1 MDDVK
6 KDAPTPA
13 PAPRSWTTRLGEAC
27 VLAVG
32 VAAFSSVPTALRT
45 AAAGGSFLDGLL
57 VGTGVL
63 LPLVAASLALF
74 RAAGRG
80 LRGVLGASS
89 RRVAALHIALWIGLS
104 LPLLAGLGAALKATT
119 NHRGLGGA
127 TFGVLA
133 LGAVLAA
140 ALLARRAVSFGQDLA
155 ARGVKPLALAAAGT
169 VLAVLPVLVFAAP
182 LVRAG
187 TGGSARHIQAALLD
201 GAIALVA
208 TALVASVDLA
218 APLARIAGIWGVPF
232 AAVLIIG
239 ATARVESSPGLG
251 RAVRAGGGLAA
262 SLLGALEGWTD
273 RDRDGMGAHFGGHD
287 CDEGDPER
295 HPGATEQPGDGI
307 DQDCDGADPPRAAL
321 ADTQAIPKAVPAQA
335 VAKKAD
341 PADPAAQSASP
352 APATKDPTTPNPSGE
367 TASASPAPNPT
378 ANGASPPAAPTA
390 ATATTALAAAAAP
403 SGPND
408 RPDIYLI
415 TLDTVRADHTTL
427 HGYRRPT
434 TPNLQKIAERGVVFE
449 RAYAVGSDTQRA
461 IMPLVSGRR
470 FSKTARDHREWPT
483 ILSENDTIAE
493 RLKRAGYV
501 TAAVTSFTWLSEER
515 GFAQGFDRF
524 EAVYDKA
531 HPERDVTGEHALQ
544 AALEIL
550 KDLDNRPQPIFF
562 WLHLF
567 DAHEKYLEH
576 PGISFGKGKK
586 ALYDGEVAFVD
597 KQLGALLDAIEKGSR
612 RGRAAFIVHGS
623 QGEGFAEH
631 GFVGHGGELYE
642 EVLRV
647 PLVVALPGPGPKGA
661 RYDKGVVS
669 AIDIGPT
676 VLALGGAPL
685 EGVEGESL
693 LPIAR
698 GELEKP
704 KGPVYARSARR
715 AALIDGSLKLMVL
728 ERKRKDRLL
737 LFDLAAD
744 PGETKDLSAD
754 RPEELVRLTKL
765 RETFEPPEKDAP

>member
-1 MDDVK
+1 MADVVV
-6 KDAPTPA
+6 KDAPPPA

-45 AAAGGSFLDGLL
+45 AGAGGSFLDGLL

-63 LPLVAASLALF
+63 LPLVAASVALF

-89 RRVAALHIALWIGLS
+89 RRVATLHIALWLGFS
-104 LPLLAGLGAALKATT
+104 LPLLAGLGAVLKATT

-133 LGAVLAA
+133 LFAVLTAALVARRVVAFGQHLADRGVRPWVLAA
-140 ALLARRAVSFGQDLA
+140 AGAVVTVLPLLA
-155 ARGVKPLALAAAGT
+155 
-169 VLAVLPVLVFAAP
+169 FAAP
-182 LVRAG
+182 LTRAG
-187 TGGSARHIQAALLD
+187 AGGSARHIQAALLD
-201 GAIALVA
+201 GGIALVA

-218 APLARIAGIWGVPF
+218 APLARIAGTWGVPL
-232 AAVLIIG
+232 AAVLIFG

-251 RAVRAGGGLAA
+251 RAVRTGGGLAA

-273 RDRDGMGAHFGGHD
+273 RDGDGMGAHFGGHD
-287 CDEGDPER
+287 CDEGDPDR
-295 HPGATEQPGDGI
+295 HPGAAERPGDGV

-321 ADTQAIPKAVPAQA
+321 ADTQQ
-335 VAKKAD
+335 
-341 PADPAAQSASP
+341 
-352 APATKDPTTPNPSGE
+352 PSGE
-367 TASASPAPNPT
+367 TVPASAVAQKPAPSPPAAAAPLAPAAPEPASAPPNT
-378 ANGASPPAAPTA
+378 LANGAAAPTA
-390 ATATTALAAAAAP
+390 APAAAAP
-403 SGPND
+403 SGPVE

-415 TLDTVRADHTTL
+415 TLDTVRADHTSI

-449 RAYAVGSDTQRA
+449 RAYAVGSDTQRTL
-461 IMPLVSGRR
+461 MPLVSGKR
-470 FSKTARDHREWPT
+470 FSRTARDHREWPT
-483 ILSENDTIAE
+483 IQAENDTLAE

-531 HPERDVTGEHALQ
+531 HPERDITGEHAIK
-544 AALEIL
+544 AALGIL
-550 KDLDNRPQPIFF
+550 KELDNRPQPIFF

-576 PGISFGKGKK
+576 PGISFGKGKM
-586 ALYDGEVAFVD
+586 ALYDGELAFVD
-597 KQLGALLDAIEKGSR
+597 KQLGALMDAIEKGSR
-612 RGRAAFIVHGS
+612 RSRAAFIVHGS

-631 GFVGHGGELYE
+631 DFVGHGGELYE
-642 EVLRV
+642 EVLRI

-685 EGVEGESL
+685 EEVEGESL

-698 GELEKP
+698 GELETP
-704 KGPVYARSARR
+704 RGPVYARSARR
-715 AALIDGSLKLMVL
+715 AALIDGSLKLMVV
-728 ERKRKDRLL
+728 ERKRRDRLL

-744 PGETKDLSAD
+744 PGETKDLSAE
-754 RPEELVRLTKL
+754 RPEDLARLTQL
-765 RETFEPPEKDAP
+765 RATFEPPEK

>member
-1 MDDVK
+1 MADVDV
-6 KDAPTPA
+6 KDAPPPA
-13 PAPRSWTTRLGEAC
+13 PAPRSWTTRFGEAC

-45 AAAGGSFLDGLL
+45 AGAGGSFLDGLL

-63 LPLVAASLALF
+63 LPLVAVALALF

-89 RRVAALHIALWIGLS
+89 RRVAALHIALWLALS
-104 LPLLAGLGAALKATT
+104 LPLLTALGAVLKATT

-133 LGAVLAA
+133 LGAVLTA
-140 ALLARRAVSFGQDLA
+140 ALVARRAVTFGQRLA
-155 ARGVKPLALAAAGT
+155 ARGVRPW
-169 VLAVLPVLVFAAP
+169 VLAGAGAVVAVVPLIVFAAP

-187 TGGSARHIQAALLD
+187 AEGAARHIQAALLD
-201 GAIALVA
+201 GAIAIVA
-208 TALVASVDLA
+208 AALVASVDLA
-218 APLARIAGIWGVPF
+218 APLSRVAGTWGVPL
-232 AAVLIIG
+232 AAVLVIG
-239 ATARVESSPGLG
+239 AAARVESSPSLG
-251 RAVRAGGGLAA
+251 KAVRAGGGLAA

-273 RDRDGMGAHFGGHD
+273 RDGDGMGAHFGGHD
-287 CDEGDPER
+287 CDEGDAAR
-295 HPGATEQPGDGI
+295 HPGAPERAGDGV
-307 DQDCDGADPPRAAL
+307 DQDCDGADLPSAAL
-321 ADTQAIPKAVPAQA
+321 ADTPRAPAGDTHHASAVTPKPEPAAPAQ
-335 VAKKAD
+335 
-341 PADPAAQSASP
+341 PNPAAAAAPAQNPTIEPAATPP
-352 APATKDPTTPNPSGE
+352 API
-367 TASASPAPNPT
+367 PT
-378 ANGASPPAAPTA
+378 ANAAAPVATAPAAP
-390 ATATTALAAAAAP
+390 AAAAAP
-403 SGPND
+403 SNPSE

-415 TLDTVRADHTTL
+415 TLDTVRADHTSI

-434 TPNLQKIAERGVVFE
+434 TPNLQKLAERGVVFD
-449 RAYAVGSDTQRA
+449 RAYAVGSDTQRTL
-461 IMPLVSGRR
+461 MPLVSGRR
-470 FSKTARDHREWPT
+470 FSKTARDRREWPT
-483 ILSENDTIAE
+483 ILPENDTLAE
-493 RLKRAGYV
+493 RLKRAGYA
-501 TAAVTSFTWLSEER
+501 TAAVTSFTWLSDER

-531 HPERDVTGEHALQ
+531 HPERDITGEHALQ
-544 AALEIL
+544 AALAIFKEL
-550 KDLDNRPQPIFF
+550 EGKAQPIFL

-586 ALYDGEVAFVD
+586 ALYDGELAFVD
-597 KQLGALLDAIEKGSR
+597 KQLGLLLDAIEKSGR
-612 RGRAAFIVHGS
+612 RSKAAFIVHGS

-631 GFVGHGGELYE
+631 DFVGHGGELYE

-647 PLVVALPGPGPKGA
+647 PLVVALPGQGPKPG

-676 VLALGGAPL
+676 ALDLGGASL

-693 LPIAR
+693 VPIAR
-698 GELEKP
+698 GELQKA

-715 AALIDGSLKLMVL
+715 AALIDGSLKLMVI

-744 PGETKDLSAD
+744 PGETKDLSAE
-754 RPEELVRLTKL
+754 RPDDLARLIQL
-765 RETFEPPEKDAP
+765 RATFEPPEQ

>member
-1 MDDVK
+1 MADVVV
-6 KDAPTPA
+6 KDAPPPA

-45 AAAGGSFLDGLL
+45 AGAGGSFLDGLL

-89 RRVAALHIALWIGLS
+89 RRVATLHIALWLGFS
-104 LPLLAGLGAALKATT
+104 LPLLAGLGAVLKATT

-133 LGAVLAA
+133 LGAVLTA
-140 ALLARRAVSFGQDLA
+140 ALVARRVVAFGQHLA
-155 ARGVKPLALAAAGT
+155 DRGVRPWVLAAAGAVVT
-169 VLAVLPVLVFAAP
+169 VLPLVAFAAP
-182 LVRAG
+182 LARAG
-187 TGGSARHIQAALLD
+187 AGGSARHIQAALLD
-201 GAIALVA
+201 GGIALVA

-218 APLARIAGIWGVPF
+218 APLARVAGTWGVPL
-232 AAVLIIG
+232 AAVLIFG

-251 RAVRAGGGLAA
+251 RAVRTGGGLAA

-273 RDRDGMGAHFGGHD
+273 RDGDGMGAHFGGHD
-287 CDEGDPER
+287 CDEGDPAR
-295 HPGATEQPGDGI
+295 HPGAAERPGDGV

-321 ADTQAIPKAVPAQA
+321 ADTLPSSETVPASA
-335 VAKKAD
+335 VAQK
-341 PADPAAQSASP
+341 PAPSPPAAAAPSVSA
-352 APATKDPTTPNPSGE
+352 APSGE
-367 TASASPAPNPT
+367 PAI
-378 ANGASPPAAPTA
+378 ANTSVNAAAAPAAPTA
-390 ATATTALAAAAAP
+390 AALAAAP
-403 SGPND
+403 SGPVE

-415 TLDTVRADHTTL
+415 TLDTVRADHTSV

-434 TPNLQKIAERGVVFE
+434 TPNLAKIAERGVVFE
-449 RAYAVGSDTQRA
+449 RAYAVGSDTQRTL
-461 IMPLVSGRR
+461 MPLVSGKR
-470 FSKTARDHREWPT
+470 FSRTARDHREWPT
-483 ILSENDTIAE
+483 IQAENDTLAE

-501 TAAVTSFTWLSEER
+501 TAAVTSFTWLTEER

-531 HPERDVTGEHALQ
+531 HPERDVTGEHAIK
-544 AALEIL
+544 AALGIL
-550 KDLDNRPQPIFF
+550 KELDNRAQPIFF

-576 PGISFGKGKK
+576 PGISFGKGKM
-586 ALYDGEVAFVD
+586 ALYDGELAFVD
-597 KQLGALLDAIEKGSR
+597 KQLGALMDAIEKGSR
-612 RGRAAFIVHGS
+612 RSRAAFIVHGS

-631 GFVGHGGELYE
+631 DFVGHGGELYE
-642 EVLRV
+642 EVLRI

-685 EGVEGESL
+685 EEIEGESL

-704 KGPVYARSARR
+704 RGPVYARSARR
-715 AALIDGSLKLMVL
+715 AALIDGSLKLMVI
-728 ERKRKDRLL
+728 ERKRRDRLL

-744 PGETKDLSAD
+744 PGETKDLSAE
-754 RPEELVRLTKL
+754 RPEDLARLTQL
-765 RETFEPPEKDAP
+765 RATFEPPEK